1 MQAKVCAPFPIPPFP
16 IPHSPIPPF
25 SAPQTATEESAA
37 ELESLTELLVFKF
50 NHIRGRIKQL
60 ADKFIS
66 KVVDK

>member
-1 MQAKVCAPFPIPPFP
+1 MPHSPFPIPPYP
-16 IPHSPIPPF
+16 TPPF